1 MSDHKPVD
9 PAKLA
14 RQQRLEQT
22 LRENLKRRRTQAK
35 ARREDVD
42 LADKTDEPQTRDE
55 QGRDA

>member
-35 ARREDVD
+35 ARREDIA
-42 LADKTDEPQTRDE
+42 LEDKAEEAETPGE